1 MRTPLHPFRFD
12 QGTCQ
17 DMVMCSSVV
26 GHFQTTMSTGSRL
39 QFFGGKIEPSE
50 CSESSSL
57 FRSLPVSL
65 VGTVL

>member
-17 DMVMCSSVV
+17 DMVMCSRVV

-57 FRSLPVSL
+57 F
-65 VGTVL
+65 